1 MVDIS
6 VNNAKAA
13 AEEQSAGVAPAL
25 ATMIVEM
32 DRMGWLN
39 EPKTVDWGPDVGSER
54 IQDGE

>member
-6 VNNAKAA
+6 VNNVKAT
-13 AEEQSAGVAPAL
+13 AEEQSTGVAPAL
-25 ATMIVEM
+25 ATVIAEM